1 MFHNILKEAI
11 LYIHEKSWTLI
22 NETIKEKKI
31 SESLRHLC
39 SLKYYIIA
47 TWKEK
52 RYRIHRILV
61 VRIPVIDMKYK
72 QNETE
77 LNTNISQISTYF

>member
-1 MFHNILKEAI
+1 MKLLKKNIRI
-11 LYIHEKSWTLI
+11 
-22 NETIKEKKI
+22 IKTSLLFKI
-31 SESLRHLC
+31 
-39 SLKYYIIA
+39 LKYYIIA

-77 LNTNISQISTYF
+77 LIQIFPR